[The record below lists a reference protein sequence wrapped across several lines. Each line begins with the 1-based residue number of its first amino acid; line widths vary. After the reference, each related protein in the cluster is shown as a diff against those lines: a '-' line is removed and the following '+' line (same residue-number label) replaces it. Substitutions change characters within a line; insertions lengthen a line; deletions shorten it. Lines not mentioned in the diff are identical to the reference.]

1 MAFLDRFLYYYY
13 YYYYELLRI
22 IIIII
27 ITNPFNVINAYN
39 LMCLW
44 LPDAQEEQY
53 LSSYQV
59 VFREECL
66 QSFHL

>member
-1 MAFLDRFLYYYY
+1 MAF
-13 YYYYELLRI
+13 I

-27 ITNPFNVINAYN
+27 IIYLLIWTNPFIFINAYI
-39 LMCLW
+39 LMRLW

-53 LSSYQV
+53 LSNCQV
-59 VFREECL
+59 VRREECL